1 MFIMDISHVVFLLCR
16 ALKFWLVND
25 DIILDHPDLV
35 LPYVIVLSY
44 FFVSFFPNDYIYI
57 YIDTHTCAN

>member
-1 MFIMDISHVVFLLCR
+1 M
-16 ALKFWLVND
+16 ND

-57 YIDTHTCAN
+57 YIEIHTHVQTKILFAV